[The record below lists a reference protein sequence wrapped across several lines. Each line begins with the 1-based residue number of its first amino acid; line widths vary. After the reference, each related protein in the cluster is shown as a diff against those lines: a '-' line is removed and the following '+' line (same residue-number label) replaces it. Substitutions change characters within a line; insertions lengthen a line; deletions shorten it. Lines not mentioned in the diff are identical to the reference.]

1 MENKLKRLL
10 VAGFTLLSFTVLLS
24 NHFLEGTVNIL
35 GNNGFKV
42 GNKTFA
48 VKEIEGLEF
57 STDDHYNEVFSQP
70 YASFFI
76 LKSLDDNM
84 VELVLSGT
92 QIRTNAYQGFNDI
105 IADYKSD
112 STLTVLST
120 NKSSN
125 YMDVKFINKA
135 DSTNVIFAR
144 FYQAYPYFLQL
155 VGSWKTDQNK
165 MPNNVERALN
175 AVRVVE

>member
-10 VAGFTLLSFTVLLS
+10 ITGFSFLTILVMVS
-24 NHFLEGTVNIL
+24 NHFVGGTVNIL
-35 GNNGFKV
+35 GNNGFII
-42 GNKTFA
+42 GNKTFL

-57 STDDHYNEVFSQP
+57 STDDHYNDVFSQP

-76 LKSLDDNM
+76 LKSLEDNI

-120 NKSSN
+120 NESSN
-125 YMDVKFINKA
+125 YLDVKFINEA

-155 VGSWKTDQNK
+155 VGSWKRDQNK
-165 MPNNVERALN
+165 MPNNIKRALN
-175 AVRVVE
+175 TVRVVE